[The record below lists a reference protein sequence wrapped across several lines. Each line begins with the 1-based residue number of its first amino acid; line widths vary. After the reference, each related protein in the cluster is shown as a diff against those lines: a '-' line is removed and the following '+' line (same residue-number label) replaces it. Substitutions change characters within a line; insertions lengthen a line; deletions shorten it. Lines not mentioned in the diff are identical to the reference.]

1 VNFRAALKEILPPVA
16 LRMVGQTT
24 RKGIRFE
31 GRFRTWRDAQAASS
45 GYQDKE
51 IVRRVYEAE
60 CKVRSGEAADERDSV
75 LFDSVQFSLPIMAA
89 LARIASRRSGQLQVL
104 DLGGALG
111 GLYRQYLAFGLPARV
126 IWNVVEQ
133 PDFVKFGRS
142 FETTALRFH
151 ASIEEVLANGV
162 PDLVLLSSV
171 MQYIENP
178 FETLRKIT
186 ASGIPHIVIDR
197 TPCFDQDQD
206 LLTVQRVP
214 PEIYE
219 ASYPCWIFSR
229 TGLLRA
235 LQPRYRLVAA
245 FSDPAGPLQG
255 PGLKFDLGGF
265 MFDLEN

>member
-1 VNFRAALKEILPPVA
+1 MPGRLTRLTRRSEFLKVASRGRKAARPGLVLQAMPQPEGGLRLGFTATKKIGNAVVRNRAKRR
-16 LRMVGQTT
+16 LR
-24 RKGIRFE
+24 
-31 GRFRTWRDAQAASS
+31 
-45 GYQDKE
+45 
-51 IVRRVYEAE
+51 
-60 CKVRSGEAADERDSV
+60 EAAR
-75 LFDSVQFSLPIMAA
+75 LMLGAA
-89 LARIASRRSGQLQVL
+89 PPEG
-104 DLGGALG
+104 
-111 GLYRQYLAFGLPARV
+111 
-126 IWNVVEQ
+126 W
-133 PDFVKFGRS
+133 
-142 FETTALRFH
+142 
-151 ASIEEVLANGV
+151 
-162 PDLVLLSSV
+162 DLVLLSSV

-178 FETLRKIT
+178 FDMLRKII

-265 MFDLEN
+265 MFDLENSLVRDNRAVLRRNWGLVAVTAYVGIVVWNFIWFWPVFTAWNIPYGEWHTRMWLPSWV